1 MFIAIEGG
9 DGAGK
14 TTVQAAIKE
23 YFIKSGKKEENVILT
38 SDLAGTRTG
47 ERIRQILLSDDLDS
61 DDDTNMLLMTAARM
75 QSLKEK
81 IIPALRRGNIV
92 ITDRFV
98 DTTFAYQ
105 VHAGKGSHH
114 LFRSACESVLP
125 VNADLT
131 LILDLDPE
139 VGIERAGKRGALD
152 KIERRGLEFATKVR
166 EGLLSRAYL
175 PGRIVINA
183 DQLPEQ
189 VVRDCTAAISKYMA
203 IHKKVRSTSADA
215 PAYG

>member
-14 TTVQAAIKE
+14 STVQLAIKQH
-23 YFIKSGKKEENVILT
+23 FIRAGKSENDIILT
-38 SDLAGTRTG
+38 SDLAGTALG
-47 ERIRQILLSDDLDS
+47 ERIRELFLSDSLDT
-61 DDDTNMLLMTAARM
+61 DDDTNMLLMTAARV

-81 IIPALRRGNIV
+81 IIPALDSKKIV
-92 ITDRFV
+92 ITDRYI

-105 VHAGKGSHH
+105 VHSGSGSAQ
-114 LFRSACESVLP
+114 LFRSACESILP
-125 VNADLT
+125 VYPDIT

-139 VGIERAGKRGALD
+139 IGIERAVKRGVLD
-152 KIERRGLEFATKVR
+152 KVERKGVEFASKVR

-175 PGRIVINA
+175 PGRVVINA
-183 DQLPEQ
+183 NQSPER
-189 VVRDCTAAISKYMA
+189 VVRDCVDAITKHMT
-203 IHKKVRSTSADA
+203 IHKKFRSPSSDS